1 MLPKLL
7 KLSAVLGY
15 FYVMQIGENEIA
27 HHFKGESPIKT
38 LRFLL
43 GDQRRNIILAVIFFS
58 IKHSPAWFIPL
69 ITANLIDIVVQKKSL
84 VDLAINGAA
93 LVFVVLQNFPTNLLY
108 VKYLAIAIR
117 DTENRLRSALVVRMQ
132 QLSIG
137 FYQRTNAGALQT
149 KVVRDVENIE
159 QMLRHLSDGGLA
171 AINSLMGALIVT
183 AIKVPNFLVFFLLVA
198 PLASI
203 TIIKLRKTLNEYNE
217 GFRSEIERMSS
228 HVNEMTTLLP
238 VTRAHGLE
246 RRAVQR
252 MRDSFASVQ
261 EAGLK
266 LDRINGKFNAAA
278 WVTFQLANVGCLILS
293 AIFALQGKFGIS
305 AGDVVLLTS
314 NFGALIGSIILLAS
328 LAPAIAKGFASIT
341 SLGEIL
347 ESPDLENNQGKEE
360 VEKVDGLIK
369 FENVSYRYPTNH
381 KPSLV
386 EINLTAE
393 PGSTI
398 ALVGPSG
405 SGKSTLIN
413 LVIGL
418 LRPTSGV
425 ISIDGKNSQLLDLR
439 SVRKHISVVP
449 QESVLFEGTI
459 AENIAYGLNDVTM
472 EEIELSLKDANAWDF
487 VSSFDDGV
495 QTVVGERGA
504 RLSGGQRQRLAIA
517 RALIRNPRILILDEA
532 TAALDSESEKLIQG
546 ALKRLMSTRT
556 SFIVAHRLSTIKEA
570 DIILVLDEGRIV
582 ESGTHTELVKK
593 TGLYRRLYDAQTFIS
608 EN

>member
-1 MLPKLL
+1 
-7 KLSAVLGY
+7 
-15 FYVMQIGENEIA
+15 MQLEENELA

-38 LRFLL
+38 LLFLL
-43 GDQRRNIILAVIFFS
+43 GNQRKNILLAVIFFS

-84 VDLAINGAA
+84 IDLALNGGA
-93 LVFVVLQNFPTNLLY
+93 LIFVVVQNFPMNLLY
-108 VKYLAIAIR
+108 VKYLAISIR
-117 DTENRLRSALVVRMQ
+117 DIENRLRSALVVRMQ

-171 AINSLMGALIVT
+171 AVNSFMGAFIVT
-183 AIKVPNFLVFFLLVA
+183 AIRVPNFLIFFIIVV
-198 PLASI
+198 PFASF
-203 TIIKLRKTLNEYNE
+203 TIIKLRKSLNEYNE
-217 GFRSEIERMSS
+217 DFRGEIERMSS
-228 HVNEMTTLLP
+228 HVNEMTILLP

-252 MRDSFASVQ
+252 MQDSFASVRQ
-261 EAGLK
+261 AGLK

-278 WVTFQLANVGCLILS
+278 WVTFQLANVTCLILS

-328 LAPAIAKGFASIT
+328 LAPAISKGFASIT

-347 ESPDLENNQGKEE
+347 ESPDLEINQGKLQ
-360 VEKVDGLIK
+360 VEKIDGEIK
-369 FENVSYRYPTNH
+369 FHNVSFTYPTNH
-381 KPSLV
+381 KPSLS
-386 EINLTAE
+386 EISLEAT
-393 PGSTI
+393 PGKMI

-425 ISIDGKNSQLLDLR
+425 ITIDGVNSQELDLR
-439 SVRKHISVVP
+439 VVRKHISVVP

-459 AENIAYGLNDVTM
+459 AENIAYGLGDVTLK
-472 EEIELSLKDANAWDF
+472 EIEDSLRDANAWDF
-487 VSSFDDGV
+487 VSQLDNGI
-495 QTVVGERGA
+495 QTIVGERGA
-504 RLSGGQRQRLAIA
+504 RLSGGQRQRIAIA
-517 RALIRNPRILILDEA
+517 RALIRNPKVLILDEA
-532 TAALDSESEKLIQG
+532 TAALDSESERLIQG
-546 ALKRLMSTRT
+546 ALSKLMSSRT
-556 SFIVAHRLSTIKEA
+556 SFVVAHRLSTVKEA
-570 DIILVLDEGRIV
+570 DVILVLEDGRIV
-582 ESGTHTELVKK
+582 ESGTHVELLGHN
-593 TGLYRRLYDAQTFIS
+593 GLYKRLYDAQSFIP
-608 EN
+608 ENS